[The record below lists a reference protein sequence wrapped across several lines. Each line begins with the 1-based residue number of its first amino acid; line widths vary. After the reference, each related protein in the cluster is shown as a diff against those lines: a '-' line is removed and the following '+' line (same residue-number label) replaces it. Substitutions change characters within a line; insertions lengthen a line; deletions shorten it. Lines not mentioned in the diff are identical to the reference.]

1 MENLLVRMSKEE
13 NGGQGGTPPVEKTV
27 EEKIAEAVKAKEDEW
42 QSKYT
47 KQVNEASKA
56 ERLKYEKELEK
67 AKLTESERL
76 AQEAKEEKERLIKEN
91 ETLKNEKMMSVK
103 QKALTDAKL
112 PSYLINDN
120 RLISAKEEEVAGII
134 KAIAKEH
141 SEYIASVLKPTN
153 SSTTPIV
160 GNGSGK
166 KYTAEDLAKMSV
178 EEYMEWRKNNSL

>member
-1 MENLLVRMSKEE
+1 MEN
-13 NGGQGGTPPVEKTV
+13 EKTV
-27 EEKIAEAVKAKEDEW
+27 EELVAEAKAQAKAEAEAEW
-42 QSKYT
+42 KAIGQ

-67 AKLTESERL
+67 AKLTEFERL